1 MDELERE
8 VRRIAPAVLRFAVGV
23 AGDRDAGADAA
34 QEALAALVDRWR
46 RHGSPDNPEAFA
58 LAVARRRARR
68 SRWRRALGRARIADR
83 AALGFQAAPV
93 PPVAEERLALAEA
106 LARLRHL
113 DRRDREALLLTVA
126 GDLSPSEAARLLGL
140 RPATFRMRLAR
151 ARARLREL
159 LEEAP

>member
-8 VRRIAPAVLRFAVGV
+8 VRRIAPAVLRFAAGV
-23 AGDRDAGADAA
+23 AGDREVGADAA

-68 SRWRRALGRARIADR
+68 ARWRRALIGARVAD
-83 AALGFQAAPV
+83 LGTLAFQAAPGSAI
-93 PPVAEERLALAEA
+93 AEERIALSET
-106 LARLRHL
+106 LARLRRL
-113 DRRDREALLLTVA
+113 DRRDREALLLAVA
-126 GDLSPSEAARLLGL
+126 SDLSAAEAARLLGL
-140 RPATFRMRLAR
+140 RPATFRMRLSR
-151 ARARLREL
+151 ARARLRAL